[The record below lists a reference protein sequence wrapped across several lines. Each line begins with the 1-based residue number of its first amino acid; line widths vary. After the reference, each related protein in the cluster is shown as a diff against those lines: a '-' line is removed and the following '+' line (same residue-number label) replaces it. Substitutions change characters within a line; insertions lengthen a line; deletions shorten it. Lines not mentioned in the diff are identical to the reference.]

1 MSESSD
7 SEEEEVTTVRKPAFV
22 FDDSDADDS
31 DADDDNKAAV
41 TAAAAAEVRHDDEE
55 ESDEELNK
63 NERKR
68 NFNKK
73 KKKSDEAHAVTTNNE
88 KDSNFEAISIE
99 EFSKLISAMEVDSS
113 LTAVDEKV
121 KSGDAR
127 HHLSEVSTLLNVDIR
142 GLDIDSIMRR
152 RFGGMAVNELP
163 EDMVAA
169 AAGGAQRRRFAA
181 AVAGNEKVKARIA
194 KLSNKVRTSCY
205 QTDRQTVRQSG
216 MRAGRQAV
224 SQFYCSD
231 YTRPPFIK
239 APVLLYYK
247 STISSHVNITSHNIT
262 YYNMVCSVF
271 RGLYSDPARTSG

>member
-1 MSESSD
+1 MSARQRSRLSQQASADTKPLSESSD
-7 SEEEEVTTVRKPAFV
+7 SEVEEVTTLRKPAFV

-31 DADDDNKAAV
+31 DADDDNEAAV
-41 TAAAAAEVRHDDEE
+41 TAAATEAKHDDEE

-99 EFSKLISAMEVDSS
+99 EFSKLISAVEVDSS
-113 LTAVDEKV
+113 FTAIDEKV
-121 KSGDAR
+121 KSVDAS
-127 HHLSEVSTLLNVDIR
+127 HQLSEVSTLLNVDIR

-181 AVAGNEKVKARIA
+181 AVAGNEKVRARIA

-205 QTDRQTVRQSG
+205 QTDSQS
-216 MRAGRQAV
+216 
-224 SQFYCSD
+224 D
-231 YTRPPFIK
+231 
-239 APVLLYYK
+239 
-247 STISSHVNITSHNIT
+247 N
-262 YYNMVCSVF
+262 
-271 RGLYSDPARTSG
+271 

>member
-1 MSESSD
+1 VKLLTTFEKEYSRISLIMSARQRSRLSQQASAETKPLNESSD

-22 FDDSDADDS
+22 FDDSDVDDS
-31 DADDDNKAAV
+31 DADDDNEAAV
-41 TAAAAAEVRHDDEE
+41 TAAAEAKHDDEE

-73 KKKSDEAHAVTTNNE
+73 KKKIDEAHAVTTSNE

-99 EFSKLISAMEVDSS
+99 EFSKLISAVEVDSS

-169 AAGGAQRRRFAA
+169 AAAGGAQRRRFAA
-181 AVAGNEKVKARIA
+181 AVAGNEKVRARIA
-194 KLSNKVRTSCY
+194 KLSNKVRT
-205 QTDRQTVRQSG
+205 DR
-216 MRAGRQAV
+216 
-224 SQFYCSD
+224 
-231 YTRPPFIK
+231 
-239 APVLLYYK
+239 
-247 STISSHVNITSHNIT
+247 
-262 YYNMVCSVF
+262 
-271 RGLYSDPARTSG
+271 

>member
-1 MSESSD
+1 MSARQRSRLSQQASADTKPLIESSD
-7 SEEEEVTTVRKPAFV
+7 SDSEEVTTVRKPAFV

-31 DADDDNKAAV
+31 DADDDNEASV
-41 TAAAAAEVRHDDEE
+41 TAAAAAATEAKHDDEE

-99 EFSKLISAMEVDSS
+99 EFSKLISAVEVNSS

-181 AVAGNEKVKARIA
+181 AVAGNEKVRARIA

-205 QTDRQTVRQSG
+205 QTDSQS
-216 MRAGRQAV
+216 
-224 SQFYCSD
+224 D
-231 YTRPPFIK
+231 
-239 APVLLYYK
+239 
-247 STISSHVNITSHNIT
+247 N
-262 YYNMVCSVF
+262 
-271 RGLYSDPARTSG
+271 

>member
-1 MSESSD
+1 MSARQRSRLSQQASAETKPLSESSD
-7 SEEEEVTTVRKPAFV
+7 SEEEVTTVRKPAFV

-31 DADDDNKAAV
+31 DADDDNEAAV
-41 TAAAAAEVRHDDEE
+41 TAAAEAKHDDEE

-99 EFSKLISAMEVDSS
+99 EFSKLISAVEVDSS
-113 LTAVDEKV
+113 LTAIDEKV
-121 KSGDAR
+121 KSGDVR

-163 EDMVAA
+163 EEMAA
-169 AAGGAQRRRFAA
+169 AAAVAGGAQRRRFAA
-181 AVAGNEKVKARIA
+181 AVAGNEKVRARIA
-194 KLSNKVRTSCY
+194 KLSNKVRS
-205 QTDRQTVRQSG
+205 
-216 MRAGRQAV
+216 
-224 SQFYCSD
+224 
-231 YTRPPFIK
+231 
-239 APVLLYYK
+239 L
-247 STISSHVNITSHNIT
+247 
-262 YYNMVCSVF
+262 
-271 RGLYSDPARTSG
+271 